1 MYHSVQVLG
10 EFSWFSRLWVP
21 RAGRAPELPPTGN
34 FEDFR
39 RNFEDF
45 LRISFILEGNSKD
58 FLEFPKNFEDFRDLS
73 LPASPE
79 PIDFNGIL

>member
-1 MYHSVQVLG
+1 M
-10 EFSWFSRLWVP
+10 
-21 RAGRAPELPPTGN
+21 AGRAPELPPTGN

-45 LRISFILEGNSKD
+45 LRIFFILEGNSKD
-58 FLEFPKNFEDFRDLS
+58 FLEFPKNFEGFRDLS

-79 PIDFNGIL
+79 PIDIIEIL